1 MKERKEHRRMKKGVK
16 KATDSGVD
24 VKDTLRK
31 YNMSIDDSSI
41 DTQLLERTHTIAK
54 RETTNSIKCHFI
66 VFECLLSFILYFYFL
81 NYGN

>member
-31 YNMSIDDSSI
+31 YYMISDDSNI
-41 DTQLLERTHTIAK
+41 DTRLLERMHTIARK
-54 RETTNSIKCHFI
+54 GTIKSSKCHFI
-66 VFECLLSFILYFYFL
+66 VF
-81 NYGN
+81 